1 MFILCSTQLE
11 TTPPTISTCRSVPTS
26 PDILVLQSR
35 MPFHIRGYDGK
46 TVQTAFQE
54 ENMTLR
60 EKAKAERDIKTAER
74 QAAMEERKAET
85 SRKKAEREAEKQ
97 EKLEA
102 RRAQKEE
109 ALAKLHNEEKATEQ
123 TLQAETTKVELA
135 SAEAM
140 KKMDNEAEQ
149 VKLDFDYK
157 KEGLTLTHDYQKEKL
172 TRTADLYDKSM
183 DAMQLHMK
191 QEHEARMEEIRAKKE
206 TLMKA
211 LGGAKTLQFKTRTG
225 NSQFLTHLQNESK
238 QAGRI

>member
-1 MFILCSTQLE
+1 
-11 TTPPTISTCRSVPTS
+11 
-26 PDILVLQSR
+26 
-35 MPFHIRGYDGK
+35 
-46 TVQTAFQE
+46 
-54 ENMTLR
+54 MTLR

-238 QAGRI
+238 QAGKIKIIILGQRTHRLHVQERALLWPRLLQKPSVMMVCLPSPTPQMAVR